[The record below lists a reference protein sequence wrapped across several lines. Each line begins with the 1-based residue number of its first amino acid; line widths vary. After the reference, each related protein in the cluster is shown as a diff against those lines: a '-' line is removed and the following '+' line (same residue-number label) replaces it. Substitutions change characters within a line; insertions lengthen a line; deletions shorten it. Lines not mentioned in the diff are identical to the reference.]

1 MVPRGSSFTI
11 SFLVAVKLGVSSVL
25 VEKFLLVSV
34 LFKYLR

>member
-25 VEKFLLVSV
+25 VEKF
-34 LFKYLR
+34 YLSQYFSSI